1 MKNSKSQP
9 AKYDGRKVV
18 SWAMCHWQPGKSPA
32 EAIRQADLVDRL
44 AAVIREHA
52 HEIRLLEPRP

>member
-1 MKNSKSQP
+1 MNTTKRQP
-9 AKYDGRKVV
+9 GKYDGYKVV
-18 SWAMCHWQPGKSPA
+18 DWSQCHWQPGKPSA
-32 EAIRQADLVDRL
+32 SAIRQADLIDRL